1 MLGFVRH
8 RRFVKFIS
16 LTLIVASFIVASA
29 DSPGYGASSQSS
41 PVVQRGVPLTNTSA
55 GSGTQIDRVDMLTSS
70 FGYGVAAND
79 TFYPTRWVDL
89 VRTSDAGSSWTMQ
102 SALPYQSFHQSGG
115 ELVPTINFVSRM
127 VGYVSSEGTVPGA
140 LFMTINGGITW
151 SKVSTPGVAPTFMAT
166 SSALAVVSDI
176 CVHPHQDSDFNL
188 CPNVLSLYRVGATT
202 PWRSVR
208 IPRTSNIANR
218 NAQLFAMPSPNSFV
232 ISEGDPGGGGEH
244 SRLSLSE
251 TSNAGIT
258 WRHVD
263 DPCAGLGSDQLVTF
277 NSRAWL
283 LSCFLG
289 IGMNQGIGNLWRTSN
304 GGASWSRVLHGD
316 EEATTLVPSGNQRI
330 LFGEVAGATGGIVFS
345 TDGGA
350 KWTRTDIDGQG
361 GAPESLSTI
370 GPTGAIDVVIGNL
383 MYRTRNGRN
392 WTPLPELPAGT
403 YKGLSICSPR
413 DGVTAVISTK
423 QVKNIPGS
431 SPIIF
436 TNRGTR
442 DCYLDAAPIVRA
454 VNDTSRNPVGP
465 PAQMTYEQ
473 SDFVIL
479 KAHGGRANAMLGI
492 SPTSEWG
499 PPSRC
504 VPKIATGVTISFGS
518 PGLFVDKL
526 RVPTSV
532 CTRFA
537 TVSII
542 EVLPGMSTH
551 FKIT

>member
-1 MLGFVRH
+1 
-8 RRFVKFIS
+8 
-16 LTLIVASFIVASA
+16 
-29 DSPGYGASSQSS
+29 
-41 PVVQRGVPLTNTSA
+41 
-55 GSGTQIDRVDMLTSS
+55 
-70 FGYGVAAND
+70 
-79 TFYPTRWVDL
+79 
-89 VRTSDAGSSWTMQ
+89 
-102 SALPYQSFHQSGG
+102 
-115 ELVPTINFVSRM
+115 
-127 VGYVSSEGTVPGA
+127 
-140 LFMTINGGITW
+140 
-151 SKVSTPGVAPTFMAT
+151 
-166 SSALAVVSDI
+166 
-176 CVHPHQDSDFNL
+176 
-188 CPNVLSLYRVGATT
+188 
-202 PWRSVR
+202 
-208 IPRTSNIANR
+208 
-218 NAQLFAMPSPNSFV
+218 MPSPNSFV

-392 WTPLPELPAGT
+392 WTALPELPAGT

-423 QVKNIPGS
+423 LVKNIPGS

-442 DCYLDAAPIVRA
+442 NCYLDAAPIVRA
-454 VNDTSRNPVGP
+454 VNDTSRDPVGP

-492 SPTSEWG
+492 SPASEWG
-499 PPSRC
+499 PSSRC

-518 PGLFVDKL
+518 PGLFFDKL
-526 RVPTSV
+526 RVPTRV